1 MCHHPDNKSD
11 TIKNKRRG
19 STDFVPFLNLKTNP
33 YAIKKGS
40 SNAYRETGPLLIN
53 EHPKNSA
60 ASSIRWY
67 FFRSTE
73 KQIELINSRHHK
85 SMGKNIPLP
94 ISARENN
101 KKRGGKN

>member
-53 EHPKNSA
+53 EHPKNRA

-67 FFRSTE
+67 FFSGV
-73 KQIELINSRHHK
+73 L
-85 SMGKNIPLP
+85 KN
-94 ISARENN
+94 
-101 KKRGGKN
+101 K